1 MQGTAIAAVFQQQ
14 VTRARTEVVGEKMA
28 TVSGS
33 VVASKEDPDR
43 VRGFLELFENSLEPR
58 IRTSLR
64 AIRFAWTRLTF
75 SLVDP
80 SI

>member
-1 MQGTAIAAVFQQQ
+1 MAAYQQQ
-14 VTRARTEVVGEKMA
+14 VTVARTEVAGAKMA

-33 VVASKEDPDR
+33 VAASKVDPDR
-43 VRGFLELFENSLEPR
+43 GRGFSELFENSPGPR

-64 AIRFAWTRLTF
+64 ASRFAWTRLTF
-75 SLVDP
+75 SSVDP